1 MFDFDE
7 IFLRLEGEFFFDLIV
22 MVVLYVFDVVDVLVE
37 VGYIYLQE
45 RQEKVFK
52 YIKRFYYI

>member
-1 MFDFDE
+1 MFGFDE

-22 MVVLYVFDVVDVLVE
+22 MVVLYIFDVVDVLVE